1 MRTYNRKEDLVEKFV
16 DFMSGK
22 RGQSLRIV
30 VGAVLVLIALTRGS
44 TVALWVF
51 GILGILLILSGVFKV
66 CVFNLLVGRPINAC
80 PKA

>member
-1 MRTYNRKEDLVEKFV
+1 MEKFV

-30 VGAVLVLIALTRGS
+30 VGAVLILIALTRGS
-44 TVALWVF
+44 SVALWVF
-51 GILGILLILSGVFKV
+51 GVLGILLILSGVFKV
-66 CVFNLLVGRPINAC
+66 CVFNKLVGRPLNAC